1 MRLSIDSLWKVGRKR
16 GWWKV
21 VRAGDVWVFV
31 VAMGVVGAVYEV
43 QPGAIRGGVARK
55 GIGWLRGEALVEGKD
70 GEKDA

>member
-1 MRLSIDSLWKVGRKR
+1 M
-16 GWWKV
+16 